1 MQHGDNEPPAQDDMP
16 PARIAVI
23 GAAWWSQGW
32 HLPHLFRNPN
42 AEIGAIMQRS
52 EQPTAAK
59 FLNLQLESKTLLRER
74 YKGVPLFSSCEEL
87 LADRETLDKLDGVII
102 CTAHA
107 CHAEMGLQFL
117 AAGKHVLMEKPMTVD
132 VAEART
138 LAAAAAAAAP
148 KLCFMVNNT
157 ANFRSSCFEA
167 RQLVASGELGEI
179 HHVLCV
185 MYSPLMGLFDDAA
198 NTSWV
203 KPTGSML
210 QPDGSGNGFG
220 WGQLSHLLGWVLFVG
235 GLGVEEVTA
244 MTHRSAASGADLT
257 DAALIRCSKG
267 CSVSLSGSCSWPGNE
282 HGQEAAG
289 KHFDIKMFGSK
300 GVLMYGGDDKHP
312 GSGRLELRRHDGT
325 SHVTEGF
332 LMENTAQAGDGPES
346 MQHFIA
352 ACRGMEYKNGAD
364 QEVVL
369 QAVRVLNALYRSA
382 ASGKT
387 EKAL

>member
-1 MQHGDNEPPAQDDMP
+1 MHAPPEREP

-42 AEIGAIMQRS
+42 AEIAAIMQRS

-59 FLNLQLESKTLLRER
+59 FLNVQLESKTLLRER
-74 YKGVPLFSSCEEL
+74 YKDVPIFSSCEEL
-87 LADRETLDKLDGVII
+87 LADKRTLDKVDGVII

-117 AAGKHVLMEKPMTVD
+117 GAGKHVLMEKPMTVD

-148 KLCFMVNNT
+148 GLTFMVNNT

-167 RQLVASGELGEI
+167 RRLVASGELGEI

-203 KPTGSML
+203 KPTGSMV
-210 QPDGSGNGFG
+210 QSDGSGNGFG

-235 GLGVEEVTA
+235 GLGVEEVT
-244 MTHRSAASGADLT
+244 
-257 DAALIRCSKG
+257 
-267 CSVSLSGSCSWPGNE
+267 
-282 HGQEAAG
+282 
-289 KHFDIKMFGSK
+289 
-300 GVLMYGGDDKHP
+300 
-312 GSGRLELRRHDGT
+312 
-325 SHVTEGF
+325 
-332 LMENTAQAGDGPES
+332 
-346 MQHFIA
+346 
-352 ACRGMEYKNGAD
+352 
-364 QEVVL
+364 
-369 QAVRVLNALYRSA
+369 
-382 ASGKT
+382 
-387 EKAL
+387 